1 MSKEKGNLSI
11 NSENFLPIIKK
22 WLYSDTDIFVR
33 ELISNGSDAVTKLK
47 KLVDM
52 GEANNVNSDEQYS
65 LHVILDKENKKI
77 IFQDNGIGMTA
88 DEIKKYINEIAFSG
102 ATDFVQK
109 YENASQEG
117 DGGIIGH
124 FGLGFYSAFM
134 IAHTVEIDTLSYKE
148 GAEAAKW
155 ICDGG
160 VEYEITEST
169 RTTRGTSITLN
180 VMEEEES
187 FLNAWK
193 LKEIL
198 NKYCKYIPVD
208 IYFEEILP
216 EKEEEAKAE
225 GEETEETEETE
236 PVTPEEPKPI
246 NNKFPLWQKNPSDCT
261 DEEYKEFYREVFMD
275 FNEPLFWIHLNM
287 DYPFRLKGILYFP
300 KLKHELESIEG
311 QVKLYNNQVF
321 IADNIKEVIP
331 EFLLLLKGT
340 IDCPDL
346 PLNVS
351 RSFLQNDGYVTKMS
365 SYITKKVAD
374 KLNSMFK
381 KDRETYNKYWDDIS
395 PFIKY
400 GVIREKDFY
409 DKMKDSL
416 IFKTTTNTYLS
427 VSEYLENNGEK
438 TDKKIFYSNNEKQHA
453 QYIKMYSDMGIET
466 VLLTAKIDNPFI
478 SYLESYGSEAKFKR
492 IDSDLTDTLKNDDKV
507 DEDFAKDLSGIF
519 TKTLG
524 NDKLKIEV
532 ESLKDANIPA
542 IILLSE
548 EARRMQEMSEMFGGA
563 MMGMPNMG
571 ENSETLILN
580 KNNNLVNHLMTI
592 KDEDNEDVTT
602 ICEHLYDLAMMSH
615 KPLNVDQMN
624 KFIARSNMLLC
635 KVAGVK

>member
-1 MSKEKGNLSI
+1 MSNEKGNLSI

-33 ELISNGSDAVTKLK
+33 ELVSNGSDAVTKLK
-47 KLVDM
+47 KLVEL
-52 GEANNVNSDEQYS
+52 GEVSNVGADEKYAIK
-65 LHVILDKENKKI
+65 VILDKENKKI
-77 IFQDNGIGMTA
+77 IFEDNGIGMTA

-102 ATDFVQK
+102 ATDFMEK
-109 YENASQEG
+109 YENVSAEG
-117 DGGIIGH
+117 EGGIIGH

-155 ICDGG
+155 TCDGG
-160 VEYEITEST
+160 VEYEITGSD

-193 LKEIL
+193 IKEIL

-216 EKEEEAKAE
+216 EKEEEEKE
-225 GEETEETEETE
+225 DIIVDGEEDAEVVE
-236 PVTPEEPKPI
+236 PEEPKPI
-246 NNKFPLWQKNPSDCT
+246 NNKFPLWLKKPSECT

-409 DKMKDSL
+409 DKLKDSL
-416 IFKTTTNTYLS
+416 IFKTTTGTYLS

-438 TDKKIFYSNNEKQHA
+438 TDKKIFYSNNDKQQA
-453 QYIKMYSDMGIET
+453 QYIKMYGDMGIET
-466 VLLTAKIDNPFI
+466 VLLTTKIDNPFI
-478 SYLESYGSEAKFKR
+478 SYLESYGSEVKFKR
-492 IDSDLTDTLKNDDKV
+492 IDSDLTDTLKGEDKV
-507 DEDFAKDLSGIF
+507 DEEFAKDLAAIF
-519 TKTLG
+519 TKVLD

-532 ESLKDANIPA
+532 ENLKDESISA

-571 ENSETLILN
+571 GNSETLILN

-592 KDEDNEDVTT
+592 KDDEGNEDIAI

-615 KPLNVDQMN
+615 KPLDVVAMN
-624 KFIARSNMLLC
+624 KFVARTNMLLC